1 MNTQTKMKATIFLLI
16 LLQVFGHV
24 NGQEYLKAFN
34 QFNEKYNYDW
44 YGIETKDA
52 TGKVKQRFL
61 DYCKANDLLREERM
75 AFTRHP
81 NYGHI
86 ENSVKIVDLNGD
98 GYDDFIYA
106 GPTMGEKEIVKF
118 LLSTGDK
125 KFVESFVIYQGVV
138 LVEWD
143 DQRRISKI
151 LTHDWGCCAEII
163 HTNNVFSVSYNSQNK
178 PTFTK
183 TYQSIETTLITRP
196 LTYFEDPIDFISTED
211 DSELRFA
218 PIKDDSTYYS
228 SSFNSRRK
236 GNVISFLRKGTAGKL
251 YGSATDDAG
260 MVWYY
265 VEIADPSNLNQC
277 IIDLSVFKFPTY
289 VVGWISSN
297 QVFLL

>member
-1 MNTQTKMKATIFLLI
+1 MKATIFFLI
-16 LLQVFGHV
+16 LLQVFCHV
-24 NGQEYLKAFN
+24 NGQEYLKTFN
-34 QFNEKYNYDW
+34 QFNENYNYDW

-52 TGKVKQRFL
+52 TGKFKQSFL
-61 DYCKANDLLREERM
+61 DYCKANDLLSEERM
-75 AFTRHP
+75 AFTRYP
-81 NYGHI
+81 KYGHI
-86 ENSVKIVDLNGD
+86 ENSLKIVDLNGD
-98 GYDDFIYA
+98 GYNDVIYA
-106 GPTMGEKEIVKF
+106 GPTMGEKQIVKF
-118 LLSTGDK
+118 LLSTGDE

-138 LVEWD
+138 LVKWD
-143 DQRRISKI
+143 DQRRISKL

-163 HTNNVFSVSYNSQNK
+163 HTNSVFSVNYNSRNK

-183 TYQSIETTLITRP
+183 TYQSFETTLITRP

-236 GNVISFLRKGTAGKL
+236 GNVISFLREGSAGKL

-265 VEIADPSNLNQC
+265 VEIVDPSNLHQC

-289 VVGWISSN
+289 IVGWISSN
-297 QVFLL
+297 QIFLL